1 VFLSVASIMVVITI
15 PRIARGRNRISSL
28 IRHVHPTAGPRDLHR
43 YLYNAPM
50 ADRDAHF
57 MNIALEIAAAGRG
70 AVEPNPM
77 VGAVIAGGEVELG
90 RGYHERFGGA
100 HAEVNAIAAAQQAGV
115 DIAGATM
122 YVTLEPCCHHGKTPP
137 CTEAILA
144 AGLGRVV
151 VAMGDPD
158 PQVAG
163 GGIETLRGA
172 GVQVDVGV
180 CGLQAEHL
188 LRAYCKLR
196 KAKRPWVI
204 CKWAQTSDGY
214 LSLPPGR
221 GRWVSCPESR
231 RRVHEIRSWCDGVL
245 VGISTVLADDPLL
258 TDRSGD
264 RRSPRPLTRI
274 VLDSHLRLPADS
286 QLIASAAEAPVL
298 VATIAGAAGGGALSD
313 AGAELLELPACDAGV
328 DIAALLDELGRRQY
342 TYILVEGGAT
352 VLSSFIESGLADELL
367 VFISPQTAGS
377 QGTSQELPA
386 FDIAELAGRLS
397 LGEPTETRVGS
408 DILLNY

>member
-1 VFLSVASIMVVITI
+1 
-15 PRIARGRNRISSL
+15 
-28 IRHVHPTAGPRDLHR
+28 
-43 YLYNAPM
+43 
-50 ADRDAHF
+50 
-57 MNIALEIAAAGRG
+57 
-70 AVEPNPM
+70 M
-77 VGAVIAGGEVELG
+77 VGAVIAGGDVELA
-90 RGYHERFGGA
+90 RGYHERFGGP
-100 HAEVNAIAAAQQAGV
+100 HAEVNAIAAAQRSGV
-115 DIAGATM
+115 DIAGATI

-137 CTEAILA
+137 CTDAIIA
-144 AGLGRVV
+144 AGISRVV

-158 PQVAG
+158 PRVAG
-163 GGIETLRGA
+163 GGIETLRSA
-172 GVQVDVGV
+172 GVHVDVGV
-180 CGLQAEHL
+180 CGPQAREL

-196 KAKRPWVI
+196 TTGRPWVI

-214 LSLPPGR
+214 LALPAGR

-286 QLIASAAEAPVL
+286 QLIAGAAEAPVL
-298 VATIAGAAGGGALSD
+298 VATVAGAAGGALSV

-342 TYILVEGGAT
+342 TYLLVEGGAK

-367 VFISPQTAGS
+367 VFISPQAAGGE
-377 QGTSQELPA
+377 GTGPRLPA
-386 FDIAELAGRLS
+386 FDIAELAVRLA

-408 DILLNY
+408 DMLLNYCF

>member
-1 VFLSVASIMVVITI
+1 
-15 PRIARGRNRISSL
+15 
-28 IRHVHPTAGPRDLHR
+28 
-43 YLYNAPM
+43 M

-77 VGAVIAGGEVELG
+77 VAAVIVRGEVELG
-90 RGYHERFGGA
+90 RGYHERFGGG

-137 CTEAILA
+137 CTDAIIA
-144 AGLGRVV
+144 AEIARVV
-151 VAMGDPD
+151 VAMVDPD
-158 PQVAG
+158 EQVAG

-180 CGLQAEHL
+180 CERGALDL
-188 LRAYCKLR
+188 LGAYRKLR
-196 KAKRPWVI
+196 TTGRPWVI

-214 LSLPPGR
+214 LALPPGR

-231 RRVHEIRSWCDGVL
+231 RRVQEIRSWCDGIL

-286 QLIASAAEAPVL
+286 QLIAGAAAAPVL
-298 VATIAGAAGGGALSD
+298 VATVAGAGALSP

-328 DIAALLDELGRRQY
+328 DIAALLDELGRRQF
-342 TYILVEGGAT
+342 TYLLVEGGAR

-367 VFISPQTAGS
+367 VFVSPQAAGGEGTAPK
-377 QGTSQELPA
+377 LPT
-386 FDIAELAGRLS
+386 FDIAELAGRLA
-397 LGEPTETRVGS
+397 LPEPTETRVGS
-408 DILLNY
+408 DTLLNYRF

>member
-1 VFLSVASIMVVITI
+1 
-15 PRIARGRNRISSL
+15 
-28 IRHVHPTAGPRDLHR
+28 
-43 YLYNAPM
+43 M

-77 VGAVIAGGEVELG
+77 VGAVIARGDVELA
-90 RGYHERFGGA
+90 RGYHERFGGP
-100 HAEVNAIAAAQQAGV
+100 HAEANAIAAAQRAGV

-122 YVTLEPCCHHGKTPP
+122 YVTLEPCRHQGKTPP
-137 CTEAILA
+137 CTDAILA
-144 AGLGRVV
+144 AGITRVV

-163 GGIETLRGA
+163 GGIEALGSA
-172 GVQVDVGV
+172 GLQVDTGL
-180 CGLQAEHL
+180 CGRQAEHL

-214 LSLPPGR
+214 LALPAGC

-231 RRVHEIRSWCDGVL
+231 RRLHEIRSWCDGVL
-245 VGISTVLADDPLL
+245 VGISTVLVDDPLL
-258 TDRSGD
+258 TDRSG
-264 RRSPRPLTRI
+264 RPRGRAPLTRI

-286 QLIASAAEAPVL
+286 QLVVTAAEAPVL
-298 VATIAGAAGGGALSD
+298 VATVAGAQAAGALS
-313 AGAELLELPACDAGV
+313 ARGVELLELPACAAGV
-328 DIAALLDELGRRQY
+328 DIPALLDELGRRQY
-342 TYILVEGGAT
+342 TYLLVEGGAK

-367 VFISPQTAGS
+367 VFVSPRTAGAEAAS
-377 QGTSQELPA
+377 QTLSA

-397 LGEPTETRVGS
+397 LADPTETPIGS
-408 DILLNY
+408 DILLSYRL

>member
-1 VFLSVASIMVVITI
+1 
-15 PRIARGRNRISSL
+15 
-28 IRHVHPTAGPRDLHR
+28 
-43 YLYNAPM
+43 
-50 ADRDAHF
+50 
-57 MNIALEIAAAGRG
+57 
-70 AVEPNPM
+70 M
-77 VGAVIAGGEVELG
+77 VGAVIARGEVELG
-90 RGYHERFGGA
+90 RGYHERFGGG

-115 DIAGATM
+115 DITGATM
-122 YVTLEPCCHHGKTPP
+122 YVTLEPCCHQGKTPP
-137 CTEAILA
+137 CTDAIIA
-144 AGLGRVV
+144 AGIARVV
-151 VAMGDPD
+151 VAMVDPD
-158 PQVAG
+158 EQVSG
-163 GGIETLRGA
+163 GGIETLRSA

-180 CGLQAEHL
+180 CERGALDL
-188 LRAYCKLR
+188 LGAYCKLR
-196 KAKRPWVI
+196 TTGRPWVI

-214 LSLPPGR
+214 LALPPGC

-286 QLIASAAEAPVL
+286 QLIAGAAEAPVL
-298 VATIAGAAGGGALSD
+298 VATVAGAAGGALSV

-342 TYILVEGGAT
+342 TYLLVEGGAK

-367 VFISPQTAGS
+367 VFISPQAAGGE
-377 QGTSQELPA
+377 GTGPRLPA
-386 FDIAELAGRLS
+386 FDIAELAVRLA

-408 DILLNY
+408 DMLLNYCF